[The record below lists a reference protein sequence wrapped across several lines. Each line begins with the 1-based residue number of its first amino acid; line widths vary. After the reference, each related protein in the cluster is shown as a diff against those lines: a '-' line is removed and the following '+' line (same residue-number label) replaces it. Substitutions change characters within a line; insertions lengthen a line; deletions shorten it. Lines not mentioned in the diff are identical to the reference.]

1 MRSKIQQWGNSL
13 ALRIPKP
20 FAEEIGLRR
29 HSEVE
34 LSLDEGKLVVL
45 PAAESRLSLS
55 ELLAQVTDENR
66 HAEIDFGPPVGK
78 EVW

>member
-1 MRSKIQQWGNSL
+1 MKTKIQQWGNSL

-20 FAEEIGLRR
+20 FAEEAGFGR

-34 LSLDEGKLVVL
+34 LSLVKGSLVVL
-45 PAAESRLSLS
+45 PIKKPRLSLE
-55 ELLAQVTDENR
+55 ELLAQVTDENLPS
-66 HAEIDFGPPVGK
+66 EIDTGPAVGK